1 MEGENHCE
9 LGQCIK
15 FVSNTYLEFIY
26 MINRTKYLVQFEMK
40 NKFCYIVYTINIP
53 YDSLNSNEKII
64 QIMWDNTPKNIS

>member
-1 MEGENHCE
+1 
-9 LGQCIK
+9 
-15 FVSNTYLEFIY
+15 

-64 QIMWDNTPKNIS
+64 QIMLDNTPKKYSLNDLKTELVINNLY